1 MEWSFICFLL
11 IATLFTCIHF
21 KFHTTSNK
29 IHAVITSG
37 PVLLC
42 TALCLGYGMKMERS
56 PV

>member
-29 IHAVITSG
+29 IHAAITSG